1 MAKLT
6 LLLGLFQVNFIYGLP
21 TRDMKPQSAILDARS
36 VPISTSLA
44 VTTSYSSAIVSSVQS
59 ASLTIEPSVTGVSI
73 YVIYYP

>member
-1 MAKLT
+1 MAKLV
-6 LLLGLFQVNFIYGLP
+6 LLLGLFQANLIYGLP
-21 TRDMKPQSAILDARS
+21 TRDMKPQSAILDPRS

>member
-6 LLLGLFQVNFIYGLP
+6 LLLALFQVNFIYGLP
-21 TRDMKPQSAILDARS
+21 TRDMKPQLAILDARG